1 MITMIQG
8 LRIPIN
14 EYSAIVPGSRI
25 LEWFNHQN
33 VGCYVNIELPPHW
46 YNTKLMGLAFCIVL
60 NFEAIHLYKSGMMIA
75 EPSDFLLVCYL
86 NDDYYVG
93 TDRASL
99 YISPEGPRSIESD
112 HTFVWYRS
120 LAGLES
126 RAGNWF
132 RKLSNTM
139 VASFGLMG
147 CDGEV
152 KKCGVRLVYEED
164 EKYGGCSFPFGTM
177 WPGGDDSKPLEGS
190 CDGFFGSSKIGFP
203 LSPLSLMLP
212 L

>member
-1 MITMIQG
+1 MVSMIQG

-14 EYSAIVPGSRI
+14 EYRAIVPGSRI
-25 LEWFNHQN
+25 PEWFNHQN
-33 VGCYVNIELPPHW
+33 VGCSVNIEFPPHW
-46 YNTKLMGLAFCIVL
+46 YNTKLMGLDFCVVL

-93 TDRASL
+93 TDCASL
-99 YISPEGPRSIESD
+99 YISPEGPRSIESE

-132 RKLSNTM
+132 RKLSNTV
-139 VASFGLMG
+139 VASFELMG
-147 CDGEV
+147 SDGEV

-164 EKYGGCSFPFGTM
+164 EKDGGSSFPVGTM
-177 WPGGDDSKPLEGS
+177 WPGGDDSKPPEGS
-190 CDGFFGSSKIGFP
+190 CDGFFSSSKIGFP
-203 LSPLSLMLP
+203 LSPPSLMLP
-212 L
+212 Q